1 MADTYEFYLTQAAAA
16 GRAAEQAGLENVRI
30 NYQRAEKVWLSLADK
45 AQSVA
50 VARATREAA
59 VQTRPVAAA
68 VDQAE
73 PCEV

>member
-16 GRAAEQAGLENVRI
+16 SQAAEQAGLENVRI
-30 NYQRAEKVWLSLADK
+30 NYQRAEKVWLGLAEK

-59 VQTRPVAAA
+59 VQTRPSAETAPA
-68 VDQAE
+68 AE

>member
-16 GRAAEQAGLENVRI
+16 GRAAEAAGLENVRI
-30 NYQRAEKVWLSLADK
+30 NYQRAEKVWLGLADK

-50 VARATREAA
+50 AARATREAA

-68 VDQAE
+68 VDRAE